1 MSTLGFEYLAL
12 DRAGTQQRG
21 VTKAATP
28 GEAYRQVAAS
38 GLTPLSIRP
47 VRKKGGSIWTR
58 GGRVRAKDVAHF
70 TYQFSVLMAAKIP
83 IGEGLQNI
91 SDNEKNV
98 KLREIIGDIA
108 FRIEAG
114 EQIANAIS
122 AHKKVFGDLY
132 IETIRAAEK
141 TGNLVKVL
149 EHLAEML
156 ERQREMSSQI
166 KSALMYPACIITVL
180 TLAVTFLIAVVIP
193 KFAKM
198 FGAKGVE
205 LPIFTRI
212 LMGLGNSM
220 QNYWWAYLLTVGAIV
235 YGVRS
240 AWRNPKG
247 KRVIDGL
254 LHKVPFLNTIL
265 VGLAV
270 CRFTRVFGLVLSS
283 GLGLLDAIEMS
294 GRTTAR
300 PRLIEDTQ
308 LMMEQVRAGG
318 RLKAVL
324 GNCKYIPTF
333 ARQMLAAGEEAAEL
347 PRMCSLVARHYERE
361 TTALTKNLTTVIE
374 PVLVVLIGVIVL
386 MVALAIFL
394 PMWNMVKL
402 VQ

>member
-1 MSTLGFEYLAL
+1 MSTLSFEYMAL
-12 DRAGTQQRG
+12 DRSGKQQRG
-21 VTKAATP
+21 TAKAASRS
-28 GEAYRQVAAS
+28 EVYRQVMAA

-47 VRKKGGSIWTR
+47 AREKQSIWTR
-58 GGRVRAKDVAHF
+58 GKKVKAKDVAHF

-83 IGEGLQNI
+83 IGEGLANI
-91 SDNEKNV
+91 AENEKNPA
-98 KLREIIGDIA
+98 LREIIADIA

-114 EQIANAIS
+114 EQIANAI
-122 AHKKVFGDLY
+122 AVHRKVFGDLY

-156 ERQREMSSQI
+156 ERQREMAQNI
-166 KSALMYPACIITVL
+166 KSAMMYPACVMSVL
-180 TLAVTFLIAVVIP
+180 VLAVTFLIAVVIP

-198 FGAKGVE
+198 FGQKGIE
-205 LPIFTRI
+205 LPIFTKI
-212 LMGLGNSM
+212 LMGLGTSM
-220 QNYWWAYLLTVGAIV
+220 QNYWWAYLLAVAGV
-235 YGVRS
+235 VVGVR
-240 AWRNPKG
+240 ATWRTPSG
-247 KRVIDGL
+247 KRAIDAL
-254 LHKVPFLNTIL
+254 LHKVPFLSTIL

-283 GLGLLDAIEMS
+283 GLGLLEAIQMS
-294 GRTTAR
+294 GKATGR
-300 PRLIEDTQ
+300 PRLMEDAER
-308 LMMEQVRAGG
+308 MMAQVRAGG

-324 GNCKYIPTF
+324 GNCEYIPTF
-333 ARQMLAAGEEAAEL
+333 ARQMLSAGEEAAEL

-374 PVLVVLIGVIVL
+374 PVLVVVIGVIVL

-394 PMWNMVKL
+394 PMWNMAKL